1 MERTP
6 SNFNI
11 VKVLEKKKKK
21 NSNSGHQRNHRNS
34 IFNVRTQKNPYSP
47 LQRYRS
53 LQKKKEK
60 RKTENLDDSG
70 KIEKIP
76 IDGPT
81 QRIKTSIV
89 EKISL
94 RPPRLVV
101 NS

>member
-21 NSNSGHQRNHRNS
+21 NNNSGHQRNHRNS

-53 LQKKKEK
+53 LQKKKRKEK
-60 RKTENLDDSG
+60 
-70 KIEKIP
+70 
-76 IDGPT
+76 
-81 QRIKTSIV
+81 QKTSMTV
-89 EKISL
+89 EKSKRFQSMVQRKGL
-94 RPPRLVV
+94 RRPSSKKFHYAPRA
-101 NS
+101 